1 MFKSYT
7 MELGGRPLTLEF
19 GKYAEQ
25 ASGST
30 FVRYGDTCVLVNAT
44 VADTP
49 RPGIDFF
56 PLSVDFEEKLYSV
69 GHIPGSW
76 NRREGRPAEKA
87 ILTSRLIDRP
97 LRPLFPKGM
106 RHDVSVVAT
115 VMSVEQ
121 DNAPDIPAM
130 IGASAA
136 LAVSQIPWAGPIGA
150 VNVGYVDGEYVINP
164 TVAQREVSLMNLT
177 VAGTSEAVLMVEAGA
192 KEVSEEVMLGGILFA
207 HEEVKKIVEFINGIV
222 AEIGKPKKE
231 FPLQLPG
238 DDVKQAVREYAYD
251 KVEWMFETFDR
262 AERNAR
268 EEQVKAEVSEHFAE
282 PFEGRE
288 TEVGDALYAI
298 EKEVMRRHI
307 IDKGVRPDGRK
318 LTEVRPIWC
327 EVGVLPRTHGSGVF
341 TRGQTQVM
349 TVATL
354 APVSEKQII
363 DGIGTED
370 SKRYMHHYN
379 FPGYSTGEA
388 KPMRSP
394 GRREIG
400 HSALAER
407 ALEPMIPP
415 VEEFPYCLRLVSEVM
430 SSNGSTSQASV
441 CGSTL
446 ALMDAG
452 VPIKRPV
459 AGVAM
464 GLIKD
469 VENTGKVAVLTDIQG
484 LEDFLGDMDF
494 KVAGTAQ
501 GITAIQ
507 MDIKIKGID
516 EAILRQALAQAYDGR
531 MHILGKMLEVLPE
544 PRAELS
550 KYAPKIVH
558 FMINPEK
565 IGEVVGPRGK
575 TINKIIE
582 ETGVKIDIEDDGSV
596 FIATENAE
604 AAKRARAIVEGIAK
618 DLEVGDVFT
627 GKVVRIMTFGA
638 FVEYA
643 PGKDGMIHISKLAN
657 HRVDKVEDVV
667 SIGDT
672 LECRVAEI
680 DSQGRIN
687 LVRNDIVY
695 DDESMPVR
703 RPPRRD
709 GDRGGRGGERRGGRG
724 PRRD

>member
-1 MFKSYT
+1 MFKSYS
-7 MELGGRPLTLEF
+7 MELGGRTLTLEF

-30 FVRYGDTCVLVNAT
+30 LVRYGDTVVLVNAT
-44 VADTP
+44 VAATP

-69 GHIPGSW
+69 GRIPGSW

-106 RHDVSVVAT
+106 RHDVCVICT
-115 VMSVEQ
+115 VMSV
-121 DNAPDIPAM
+121 DTNNAPDIPAM

-136 LAVSQIPWAGPIGA
+136 LSVSDIPWAGPIGA
-150 VNVGYVDGEYVINP
+150 VNVGYIDGEYIINP
-164 TVAQREVSLMNLT
+164 NDEQRAVSEMSLT

-207 HEEVKKIVEFINGIV
+207 HEEVKKIVAFIDGI
-222 AEIGKPKKE
+222 AKEIGKEKRE
-231 FPLQLPG
+231 FPLSLPG
-238 DDVKQAVREYAYD
+238 EDVKAAVREFALD
-251 KVEWMFETFDR
+251 KVRWMFETFDR
-262 AERNAR
+262 SERNAR
-268 EEQVKAEVSEHFAE
+268 EEQVKAEVAERFAE
-282 PFEGRE
+282 QFEGRE
-288 TEVGDALYAI
+288 AEVGDALYALQ
-298 EKEVMRRHI
+298 KEVMRRHI
-307 IDKGVRPDGRK
+307 IDDGIRPDGRK

-327 EVGVLPRTHGSGVF
+327 EVGVLPRPHGSGVF

-354 APVSEKQII
+354 APMSEQQLLDGVSPE
-363 DGIGTED
+363 TT
-370 SKRYMHHYN
+370 KRYMHHYN

-388 KPMRSP
+388 KPQRSP

-400 HSALAER
+400 HGALAER

-494 KVAGTAQ
+494 KVAGTAE

-531 MHILGKMLEVLPE
+531 MHILGKMLEVLPA
-544 PRAELS
+544 PRPQLS

-558 FMINPEK
+558 FFINPEK

-596 FIATENAE
+596 FIATADDE
-604 AAKRARAIVEGIAK
+604 AAKRARSMIEGIVK
-618 DLEVGDVFT
+618 ELQVGDVFT
-627 GKVVRIMTFGA
+627 GKVVRIMSFGA

-643 PGKDGMIHISKLAN
+643 PGKDGMIHISKLEN
-657 HRVDKVEDVV
+657 RRVEKVEDVV
-667 SIGDT
+667 NIGDT
-672 LECRVAEI
+672 LECKVAEI
-680 DSQGRIN
+680 DAQGRIN
-687 LVRNDIVY
+687 LVRNDIKY

-709 GDRGGRGGERRGGRG
+709 GDRD
-724 PRRD
+724 RRDRRR

>member
-1 MFKSYT
+1 MFKSYS
-7 MELGGRPLTLEF
+7 MELGGRTLTLEF

-25 ASGST
+25 AAGST
-30 FVRYGDTCVLVNAT
+30 FVRYGDTAVLVNAAVSET
-44 VADTP
+44 I

-56 PLSVDFEEKLYSV
+56 PLGVDYEEKLYSV

-76 NRREGRPAEKA
+76 NRREGRPGEKA

-106 RHDVSVVAT
+106 RNDVAVTAT
-115 VMSVEQ
+115 VMSVDFDCSPET
-121 DNAPDIPAM
+121 PAM

-136 LAVSQIPWAGPIGA
+136 LCVSQIPFAGPVGA
-150 VNVGYVDGEYVINP
+150 VNIGLVDDEFVINP
-164 TVAQREVSLMNLT
+164 TQEQREVSALDLT
-177 VAGTSEAVLMVEAGA
+177 VAGTKEAVLMVEAGA
-192 KEVSEEVMLGGILFA
+192 NEVSEEVMLKAILFA
-207 HEEVKKIVEFINGIV
+207 HEQVKRIVEFQENIV
-222 AEIGKPKKE
+222 SEIGKAKQE

-238 DDVKQAVREYAYD
+238 DDVKADVREYAYD
-251 KVEWMFETFDR
+251 KVKWMFETFDR
-262 AERNAR
+262 TERQAR
-268 EEQVKAEVSEHFAE
+268 EEQVKAEVNEHFAE
-282 PFEGRE
+282 KYAERMA
-288 TEVGDALYAI
+288 EVGDALYSI
-298 EKEVMRRHI
+298 QKEVMRRRI
-307 IDKGVRPDGRK
+307 IDEGIRPDARK

-327 EVGVLPRTHGSGVF
+327 ETSVLPRPHGSAVF

-349 TVATL
+349 TICTL
-354 APVSEKQII
+354 APMSEVQLL
-363 DGIGTED
+363 DGITPETT
-370 SKRYMHHYN
+370 KRYMHHYN

-388 KPMRSP
+388 KPLRTP

-400 HSALAER
+400 HGALAER
-407 ALEPMIPP
+407 ALRPMIPS

-452 VPIKRPV
+452 IPIKRPV

-494 KVAGTAQ
+494 KVAGTAK

-531 MHILGKMLEVLPE
+531 MHILGKMLETLPA
-544 PRAELS
+544 PRPELS
-550 KYAPKIVH
+550 KYAPKIIQ
-558 FMINPEK
+558 FKINPEK
-565 IGEVVGPRGK
+565 IGEVVGPKGK
-575 TINKIIE
+575 MINSIIA
-582 ETGVKIDIEDDGSV
+582 ETGVKIDIEDDGNV
-596 FIATENAE
+596 YIATENAE
-604 AAKRARAIVEGIAK
+604 MAQRAKSMIEGIARELK
-618 DLEVGDVFT
+618 VGDVFT
-627 GKVVRIMTFGA
+627 GKVARIMSFGA

-643 PGKDGMIHISKLAN
+643 PGKDGMIHISKLSN
-657 HRVDKVEDVV
+657 KRVEKVEDVV
-667 SIGDT
+667 NIGDT

-695 DDESMPVR
+695 DNDAMPVR
-703 RPPRRD
+703 RPAPRRD
-709 GDRGGRGGERRGGRG
+709 SRNGGRRE
-724 PRRD
+724 

>member
-1 MFKSYT
+1 MFKSYS
-7 MELGGRPLTLEF
+7 MELGGRTLTLEF

-25 ASGST
+25 ATGAT
-30 FVRYGDTCVLVNAT
+30 FVRYGDTAVLVTAT
-44 VADTP
+44 VSDTP

-56 PLSVDFEEKLYSV
+56 PLSVDFEEKLYAV

-76 NRREGRPAEKA
+76 NRREGRPGEHA

-121 DNAPDIPAM
+121 DNGPEIPAM

-136 LAVSQIPWAGPIGA
+136 LAVSLIPWAGPIGA
-150 VNVGYVDGEYVINP
+150 VNVGYIDGKYIVNP
-164 TVAQREVSLMNLT
+164 TVAQREVSALSLT
-177 VAGTSEAVLMVEAGA
+177 VAGTGEAVLMVEAGA
-192 KEVSEEVMLGGILFA
+192 NEVSEEVMLEGILFA
-207 HEEVKKIVEFINGIV
+207 HEEIKKIVAFIDGIV
-222 AEIGKPKKE
+222 SEIGVAKKE
-231 FPLQLPG
+231 FPLQLPAE
-238 DDVKQAVREYAYD
+238 DIKAAVRAYAYD
-251 KVEWMFETFDR
+251 KVAWMFETYER
-262 AERNAR
+262 AERQTR
-268 EEQVKAEVSEHFAE
+268 EEQVKKDVAEHFAE
-282 PFEGRE
+282 EFAGRE
-288 TEVGDALYAI
+288 GEVGDALYAI
-298 EKEVMRRHI
+298 QKEVMRRHI
-307 IDKGVRPDGRK
+307 IDDGVRPDGRK

-327 EVGVLPRTHGSGVF
+327 EAGVLPRTHGSGVF

-349 TVATL
+349 TVATI
-354 APVSEKQII
+354 APVSERQIL
-363 DGIGTED
+363 DGIGLEET
-370 SKRYMHHYN
+370 KRYMHHYN

-388 KPMRSP
+388 KPTRSP

-400 HSALAER
+400 HGALAER
-407 ALEPMIPP
+407 ALEPMIPT
-415 VEEFPYCLRLVSEVM
+415 VEEFPYALRLVSEVM

-469 VENTGKVAVLTDIQG
+469 VDKTGKVAVLTDIQG

-494 KVAGTAQ
+494 KVAGTSQ

-516 EAILRQALAQAYDGR
+516 EAILRQALAQAFDGR

-544 PRAELS
+544 PRAHLS
-550 KYAPKIVH
+550 AYAPKIIQ
-558 FMINPEK
+558 FKINPEK

-575 TINKIIE
+575 MINKIIE
-582 ETGVKIDIEDDGSV
+582 DTGVKIDIEDDGSV
-596 FIATENAE
+596 YIATNDE
-604 AAKRARAIVEGIAK
+604 AAAQKAKAIIEGIAK
-618 DLEVGDVFT
+618 VMQVGDVFT
-627 GKVVRIMTFGA
+627 GTVARIMPFGA

-643 PGKDGMIHISKLAN
+643 PGKDGMLHISKLKN
-657 HRVDKVEDVV
+657 ERVEKVEDVV
-667 SIGDT
+667 KIGDT

-680 DSQGRIN
+680 DPQGRIN
-687 LVRNDIVY
+687 LVRNDIKY
-695 DDESMPVR
+695 DNEAMPVR
-703 RPPRRD
+703 RPPQRRD
-709 GDRGGRGGERRGGRG
+709 FGGGRGGDRG
-724 PRRD
+724 PRR

>member
-1 MFKSYT
+1 MFKSYS
-7 MELGGRPLTLEF
+7 MELGGRTLTLEF

-25 ASGST
+25 ASGAT
-30 FVRYGDTCVLVNAT
+30 FIRYGDTALLVTAT
-44 VADTP
+44 VASTP

-76 NRREGRPAEKA
+76 NRREGRPGEKA

-115 VMSVEQ
+115 VMSCDQ
-121 DNAPDIPAM
+121 NNIPDIPAM

-136 LAVSQIPWAGPIGA
+136 IATSQIPWAGPIGA
-150 VNVGYVDGEYVINP
+150 VNVGYVDGEYIINP
-164 TVAQREVSLMNLT
+164 NIEQREKSSLNLT

-192 KEVSEEVMLGGILFA
+192 KEVSEEVMLSGILFA
-207 HEEVKKIVEFINGIV
+207 HEEIKKIVAFLNGIV
-222 AEIGKPKKE
+222 AEIGKPKQE
-231 FPLQLPG
+231 FPLVLPG
-238 DDVKQAVREYAYD
+238 EDVKAAVREYAYD
-251 KVEWMFETFDR
+251 KVQWMFETFDR
-262 AERNAR
+262 SERNAR
-268 EEQVKAEVSEHFAE
+268 EEQVKADVAEHFAE
-282 PFEGRE
+282 QFEGRE

-298 EKEVMRRHI
+298 QKEIMRRYI
-307 IDKGVRPDGRK
+307 IDQGLRPDGRK

-327 EVGVLPRTHGSGVF
+327 ETGVLPRAHGSGVF

-354 APVSEKQII
+354 APVSEKQIL
-363 DGIGTED
+363 DGIGVED

-388 KPMRSP
+388 KPQRSP

-400 HSALAER
+400 HGALAER
-407 ALEPMIPP
+407 ALEPMIPS
-415 VEEFPYCLRLVSEVM
+415 VDEFPYCLRLVSEVM

-464 GLIKD
+464 GLIKAT
-469 VENTGKVAVLTDIQG
+469 ENTGKVAVLTDIQG

-494 KVAGTAQ
+494 KVAGTSQ

-531 MHILGKMLEVLPE
+531 MHILGKMLEVLPA
-544 PRAELS
+544 PREHLS
-550 KYAPKIVH
+550 PYAPKIIQ
-558 FMINPEK
+558 FRINPEK

-575 TINKIIE
+575 MINKIIE

-596 FIATENAE
+596 YIATNDEE
-604 AAKRARAIVEGIAK
+604 AAKKAKSIIEGIAK
-618 DLEVGDVFT
+618 DLQVGDVFT
-627 GKVVRIMTFGA
+627 GKVARIMSFGA

-657 HRVDKVEDVV
+657 GRVDKVEDVV
-667 SIGDT
+667 KIGDT

-687 LVRNDIVY
+687 LVRNDIKY

-709 GDRGGRGGERRGGRG
+709 GDRGDRGGRG
-724 PRRD
+724 PRRG

>member
-238 DDVKQAVREYAYD
+238 DDVKQDVREYAYD

-268 EEQVKAEVSEHFAE
+268 EEQVKAEVSERFAE

-400 HSALAER
+400 HGALAER